1 MRSLIILAIC
11 GLIGYW
17 AYTQYELDNRY
28 YDSLTK
34 NGEEH
39 TIFERVSFAL
49 QREYD
54 LEISKDEAILHKL
67 KKGEI
72 TISEYQSYYD
82 EKSQRQQKETNQ
94 AIEDLSNMYDPEKGL
109 FSGLIKMSNSV
120 KNLKKEQILKLDR
133 KIDEIVDNID
143 IDKPDLSI
151 TKLSTISWRPVGDKQ
166 IDSEMTDYYKNKI
179 ETVKRQVNQIQ
190 SVTPN

>member
-1 MRSLIILAIC
+1 MRSLAILAIC
-11 GLIGYW
+11 GLVGYW
-17 AYTQYELDNRY
+17 VYTQYQLDNRY

-39 TIFERVSFAL
+39 TILERAAFAL

-67 KKGEI
+67 EKGEI

-82 EKSQRQQKETNQ
+82 EKSQRQQNEENQ
-94 AIEDLSNMYDPEKGL
+94 AIEDLGNLWDPEKGM

>member
-1 MRSLIILAIC
+1 MRSLAILAIC
-11 GLIGYW
+11 GLVGYW
-17 AYTQYELDNRY
+17 VYTQYQLDNRY

-39 TIFERVSFAL
+39 TIFERLAFAL
-49 QREYD
+49 QREHS
-54 LEISKDEAILHKL
+54 LEISKDEVILNKL
-67 KKGEI
+67 EKGEI

-94 AIEDLSNMYDPEKGL
+94 AIEDLSNMYDPEKGM

>member
-1 MRSLIILAIC
+1 MRSLAILAIC
-11 GLIGYW
+11 GLVGYW
-17 AYTQYELDNRY
+17 VYTQYQLDNRY

-39 TIFERVSFAL
+39 TIFERLAFAL
-49 QREYD
+49 QREHS
-54 LEISKDEAILHKL
+54 LEISKDEVILNKL
-67 KKGEI
+67 EKGEI

-94 AIEDLSNMYDPEKGL
+94 AIEDLSNMYDPEKGM

-151 TKLSTISWRPVGDKQ
+151 KKLSTILWRPVGDIQ

>member
-1 MRSLIILAIC
+1 MRSLAILAIC
-11 GLIGYW
+11 GLVGYW
-17 AYTQYELDNRY
+17 VYTQYQLDNRY

-39 TIFERVSFAL
+39 TIFERLAFAL
-49 QREYD
+49 QREHS
-54 LEISKDEAILHKL
+54 LEISKDEVILNKL
-67 KKGEI
+67 EKGEI

-82 EKSQRQQKETNQ
+82 EKSQRQQNEENQ
-94 AIEDLSNMYDPEKGL
+94 AIEDLGNLWDPEKGM

>member
-1 MRSLIILAIC
+1 MRSLAFLAIC
-11 GLIGYW
+11 GLVGYW
-17 AYTQYELDNRY
+17 VYTQYQLDNRY

-39 TIFERVSFAL
+39 TIFERLAFAL
-49 QREYD
+49 QREHS
-54 LEISKDEAILHKL
+54 LEISKDEVILNKL
-67 KKGEI
+67 EKGEI

-94 AIEDLSNMYDPEKGL
+94 AIEDLSNMYDPEKGM

>member
-1 MRSLIILAIC
+1 
-11 GLIGYW
+11 
-17 AYTQYELDNRY
+17 
-28 YDSLTK
+28 
-34 NGEEH
+34 
-39 TIFERVSFAL
+39 
-49 QREYD
+49 
-54 LEISKDEAILHKL
+54 
-67 KKGEI
+67 
-72 TISEYQSYYD
+72 
-82 EKSQRQQKETNQ
+82 
-94 AIEDLSNMYDPEKGL
+94 MYDPEKGM